1 MHTLSKSIRVK
12 NKDMKKTNK
21 RIIIYDQYKPIH
33 FNLQHMQG
41 KQQRQLPKM
50 HLKFIPTK
58 SLLNSPQTLKN
69 QLCLLAFTAHLW
81 IYSDI

>member
-1 MHTLSKSIRVK
+1 
-12 NKDMKKTNK
+12 
-21 RIIIYDQYKPIH
+21 
-33 FNLQHMQG
+33 MQG

-81 IYSDI
+81 IYSDIYCDVGAVFKFMTFF